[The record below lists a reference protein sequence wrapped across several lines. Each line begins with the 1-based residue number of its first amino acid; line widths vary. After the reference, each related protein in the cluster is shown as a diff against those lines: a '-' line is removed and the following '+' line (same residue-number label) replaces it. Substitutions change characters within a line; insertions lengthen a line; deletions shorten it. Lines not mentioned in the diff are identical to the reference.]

1 MTFPYITKKLSQKR
15 SIQMHAELEYDITPF
30 VLQCSSIAF
39 ERKYSILFVI
49 EDILIRILPHGLV
62 YGMVCYG
69 QI

>member
-1 MTFPYITKKLSQKR
+1 
-15 SIQMHAELEYDITPF
+15 MHAELEYDITPS
-30 VLQCSSIAF
+30 VLLCLSIAF

-49 EDILIRILPHGLV
+49 EDIVIRILPHGLV

>member
-1 MTFPYITKKLSQKR
+1 
-15 SIQMHAELEYDITPF
+15 MHAELEYDITPS
-30 VLQCSSIAF
+30 VLLFLSIAF

-49 EDILIRILPHGLV
+49 EDIVIRKLPHGLV

>member
-1 MTFPYITKKLSQKR
+1 MTFPYVTKKLSQKR
-15 SIQMHAELEYDITPF
+15 SIQMHEELEYDITPS
-30 VLQCSSIAF
+30 VLLCLSIAF

-49 EDILIRILPHGLV
+49 EDIVIIILPHGLV